1 MNTKFK
7 RHQKVK
13 LLISPLEEDT
23 EYYTDPPKKIQAG
36 MTGKINLILPNGQY
50 HVEVIED
57 GETIAYVAMDEDQ
70 LELIDEEVPDE
81 HKEKVEDW
89 A

>member
-7 RHQKVK
+7 RHQEVR
-13 LLISPLEEDT
+13 LLISPVADDIEP
-23 EYYTDPPKKIQAG
+23 YADPPKKIEAG
-36 MTGKINLILPNGQY
+36 MTGKINLVLPNGRY

-70 LELIDEEVPDE
+70 LELIGETVPDNHDEE
-81 HKEKVEDW
+81 VEDW